1 MRQEE
6 VLELVKRYPDFT
18 VMELAE
24 AYLAGDFP
32 SKEKIYQT
40 RGRIET
46 ALKTLK
52 KYRIVKCNEIRTKD
66 EYGRNKI
73 KITWRSDDES

>member
-24 AYLAGDFP
+24 AYLVGDFP

-66 EYGRNKI
+66 EYGRNRI
-73 KITWRSDDES
+73 KITWRIDDES

>member
-1 MRQEE
+1 
-6 VLELVKRYPDFT
+6 
-18 VMELAE
+18 MELAE
-24 AYLAGDFP
+24 AYLVGDFP

-73 KITWRSDDES
+73 KITWRIDDES

>member
-24 AYLAGDFP
+24 AYLVGDFP

-40 RGRIET
+40 RGRIDV
-46 ALKTLK
+46 ALKTLE
-52 KYRIVKCNEIRTKD
+52 KYRIVKRNEIRTKD

-73 KITWRSDDES
+73 KITWRIDDES

>member
-24 AYLAGDFP
+24 AYLVGDFP

-40 RGRIET
+40 RGRIDV
-46 ALKTLK
+46 ALRTLE
-52 KYRIVKCNEIRTKD
+52 KYRIVKRNEMKTKD
-66 EYGRNKI
+66 QYGRHKI
-73 KITWRSDDES
+73 KITWRIDDES

>member
-6 VLELVKRYPDFT
+6 ILELVKRYPNST
-18 VMELAE
+18 TMELAE
-24 AYLAGDFP
+24 AYMVGSSS

-40 RGRIET
+40 SSRIT
-46 ALKTLK
+46 QAFKTLE
-52 KYRIVKCNEIRTKD
+52 KYRIVKRNEIRTKD

-73 KITWRSDDES
+73 KITWRIDDES

>member
-24 AYLAGDFP
+24 AYLVGDSP

-52 KYRIVKCNEIRTKD
+52 KYRIVKCNEIRIKD

-73 KITWRSDDES
+73 KITWRIDDES